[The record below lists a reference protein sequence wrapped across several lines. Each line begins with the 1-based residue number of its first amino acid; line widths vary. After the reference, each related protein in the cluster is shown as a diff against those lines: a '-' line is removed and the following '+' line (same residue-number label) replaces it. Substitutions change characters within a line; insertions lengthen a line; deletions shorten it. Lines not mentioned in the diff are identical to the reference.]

1 MPPRAFAGPLGVNQ
15 GEGIPPPRDLI
26 TSDTPPGS
34 PRSDDGDDLS
44 VASICNIG
52 MRANKKAMA
61 GAVQVMDESMTPEQG
76 LLNLRRKIALQLKG
90 GSHGLMR
97 CWVLFRNRSGSTKQG
112 ITFAEFKRGLK
123 SYAID
128 APERVAREMFNRMDA
143 SGDDHIQIKEFID
156 HVMGRWDPS
165 ANVLGGHKSAADI
178 RGASFDRD
186 KVKRLL
192 VKDAV
197 DDTLTVE
204 RGLVMLRQ
212 KIGQRL
218 ASGPG
223 GLLRCWVNFRQR
235 AGASKE
241 GITASEWERG
251 LKMYGVP
258 LNKARA
264 KELFDRMDASGDG
277 YIQIKE
283 FIDQVMGR
291 WTAEANMHTGGKSAD
306 EVRGK
311 DGEGKRRAS
320 LMVKDKV
327 DPNMTVEDGKLALRR
342 TIGQRLKSGPNG
354 LMRCW
359 VEFRNRAG
367 SSKEGI
373 SRSEF
378 KRGLKLY
385 GIPLHPSKTD
395 ELFDRMDASGD
406 GYIQIKEFIDQIM
419 GRWDAS
425 VNAGGTDG
433 LGGKVTEGRKRALEA
448 EQRASKKTLAIDAD
462 GALTILRAKVSQRL
476 KPGGHGLQ
484 RAWRAFRN
492 SGGGDHEGIPR
503 SGLDRALHA
512 FGLPLDKPTTDEIF
526 RRLDVNGDGF
536 IHEHE
541 FVRVIMGRSKLK
553 ARPRKEPEK
562 PPIELKKPPVVKKA
576 PEPVEPLPEP
586 ELPPLERPRTADDTP
601 RRRKSPLK
609 RPGSGTSPYKPQELA
624 RPSTSSLTGRFQ
636 SKGKQ
641 PGAVLR
647 ERIQA
652 SLGKRGQFR
661 RRNPNLAALQAYDMQ

>member
-1 MPPRAFAGPLGVNQ
+1 
-15 GEGIPPPRDLI
+15 
-26 TSDTPPGS
+26 
-34 PRSDDGDDLS
+34 
-44 VASICNIG
+44 
-52 MRANKKAMA
+52 
-61 GAVQVMDESMTPEQG
+61 
-76 LLNLRRKIALQLKG
+76 
-90 GSHGLMR
+90 
-97 CWVLFRNRSGSTKQG
+97 
-112 ITFAEFKRGLK
+112 
-123 SYAID
+123 
-128 APERVAREMFNRMDA
+128 
-143 SGDDHIQIKEFID
+143 
-156 HVMGRWDPS
+156 
-165 ANVLGGHKSAADI
+165 
-178 RGASFDRD
+178 
-186 KVKRLL
+186 
-192 VKDAV
+192 
-197 DDTLTVE
+197 
-204 RGLVMLRQ
+204 
-212 KIGQRL
+212 
-218 ASGPG
+218 
-223 GLLRCWVNFRQR
+223 
-235 AGASKE
+235 
-241 GITASEWERG
+241 
-251 LKMYGVP
+251 
-258 LNKARA
+258 
-264 KELFDRMDASGDG
+264 
-277 YIQIKE
+277 
-283 FIDQVMGR
+283 
-291 WTAEANMHTGGKSAD
+291 
-306 EVRGK
+306 
-311 DGEGKRRAS
+311 
-320 LMVKDKV
+320 MVKDKV

-419 GRWDAS
+419 GRWDSS
-425 VNAGGTDG
+425 VNVGGTDG

-553 ARPRKEPEK
+553 VRPRKEPEK
-562 PPIELKKPPVVKKA
+562 PPIELKKPPVVKKKA